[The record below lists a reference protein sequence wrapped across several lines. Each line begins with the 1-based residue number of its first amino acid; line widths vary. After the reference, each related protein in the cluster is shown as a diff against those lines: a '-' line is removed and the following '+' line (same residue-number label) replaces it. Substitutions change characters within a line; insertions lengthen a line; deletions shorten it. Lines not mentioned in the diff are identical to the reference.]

1 MATVWEMPAEPG
13 PEVTAVRDRLGVRWR
28 REDDLWWADI
38 GHGYEVHRTWPEVL
52 TRGPLTDASN
62 E

>member
-1 MATVWEMPAEPG
+1 MQTWEMPAEPG
-13 PEVTAVRDRLGVRWR
+13 AEVTAVRDRLDVRWR

-38 GHGYEVHRTWPEVL
+38 DHGYEVHRNWPEVL
-52 TRGPLTDASN
+52 SRGPLTDASN